1 MQKNRDK
8 KKKERSNISDTAVF
22 SGKKGV
28 SMETELFLPAS
39 FICYIFVD
47 I

>member
-1 MQKNRDK
+1 MGTNEIREIFQILLYFQEKR
-8 KKKERSNISDTAVF
+8 
-22 SGKKGV
+22 GV

-47 I
+47 T

>member
-1 MQKNRDK
+1 MGTNEIREYFRDCCIF
-8 KKKERSNISDTAVF
+8 R
-22 SGKKGV
+22 KKGV